1 MTTVS
6 QLIDDC
12 SGMLH
17 AYTGELEATTWL
29 TQPIDASDT
38 EIPVQHPNRLRQG
51 VIEIDDELMW
61 VSDAGDSSVTLQPAG
76 RGVMNTTA
84 VAHTVTTQV
93 RNDPLVPRARL
104 FQEVQAVIRQMQPDL
119 FAVKT
124 YEFTVSPVQTTYEI
138 PADCKKLLS
147 VQHDVV
153 GPTQEWLTMTAYWID
168 QDAATATG
176 KALTLR
182 GCIDPGRTVQIVYAA
197 DLPVPADTSVDL
209 EVAGIPAEMH
219 DIIRYGACWR
229 VVQTLPVGRLNLKS
243 ISAQTNADN
252 VTPAVISEVA
262 KQFAQMFQLRRQEER
277 LRQLDK
283 YPPRKHYVR

>member
-29 TQPIDASDT
+29 TQPVDADDT
-38 EIPVQHPNRLRQG
+38 ELQVAHPQRLRQG
-51 VIEIDDELMW
+51 IIEIDDELMW
-61 VSDAGDSSVTLQPAG
+61 VSDAGGSSVTLQPNG
-76 RGVMNTTA
+76 RGVMNTAA
-84 VAHTVTTQV
+84 VTHAVTTQV
-93 RNDPLVPRARL
+93 KNDPLIPRARI
-104 FQEVQAVIRQMQPDL
+104 FQEIQAVIRQMQPDL
-119 FAVKT
+119 YAVKT
-124 YEFTVSPVQTTYEI
+124 YSFTVSPVQTTYEI
-138 PADCKKLLS
+138 PADVNKLLS

-168 QDAATATG
+168 QNAATVSG

-182 GCIDPGRTVQIVYAA
+182 GVIDPGRTVQLVYAA
-197 DLPVPADTSVDL
+197 DLPVPASTLEDL
-209 EVAGIPAEMH
+209 EGSGIPAEMH
-219 DIIRYGACWR
+219 DVIRYGACWR

-243 ISAQTNADN
+243 IPAQTNAEN
-252 VTPAVISEVA
+252 VTPAVISEIS

-277 LRQLDK
+277 QRQLDK

>member
-29 TQPIDASDT
+29 TQPVDAAVT
-38 EIPVQHPNRLRQG
+38 EIPVAHPNRLRQG
-51 VIEIDDELMW
+51 IIEVDDELMW
-61 VSDAGDSSVTLQPAG
+61 LSDQGDSSVTLQPNG
-76 RGVMNTTA
+76 RGVMNTTPA
-84 VAHTVTTQV
+84 AHTVTTQV

-104 FQEVQAVIRQMQPDL
+104 FAEIQATIRQLQPDL
-119 FAVKT
+119 YAEKA
-124 YEFTVSPVQTTYEI
+124 YSFTVSPVQTTYEI
-138 PADCKKLLS
+138 PADVNKLLT

-153 GPTQEWLTMTAYWID
+153 GPTQEWLTMTAFWID
-168 QDAATATG
+168 QNAATATG

-182 GCIDPGRTVQIVYAA
+182 GVIDPGRTVQLVYAA
-197 DLPVPADTSVDL
+197 NLPVPATTAVDL
-209 EVAGIPAEMH
+209 EASGIPAEMH

-243 ISAQTNADN
+243 IASQTNADQ
-252 VTPAVISEVA
+252 VTPAVISEVS

-277 LRQLDK
+277 DRQLAK

>member
-29 TQPIDASDT
+29 TQPVDAAQT
-38 EIPVQHPNRLRQG
+38 ELQVQHPNRLRQG
-51 VIEIDDELMW
+51 IIEVDDELMW
-61 VSDAGDSSVTLQPAG
+61 LSDAGNTSVTLQPNG
-76 RGVMNTTA
+76 RGVMNTPA
-84 VAHTVTTQV
+84 VPHAVTTQV
-93 RNDPLVPRARL
+93 KNDPLIPRARI
-104 FQEVQAVIRQMQPDL
+104 FQEIQAVIRQMQPDL
-119 FAVKT
+119 YAVKT
-124 YEFTVSPVQTTYEI
+124 YSFTVSPVQTTYEI
-138 PADCKKLLS
+138 PADVNKLLS

-168 QDAATATG
+168 QNAATVSG

-182 GCIDPGRTVQIVYAA
+182 GVIDPGRTVQLVYAA
-197 DLPVPADTSVDL
+197 DLPVPASTLEDL
-209 EVAGIPAEMH
+209 EGSGIPAEMH
-219 DIIRYGACWR
+219 DVIRYGACWR

-243 ISAQTNADN
+243 IPAQTNAEN
-252 VTPAVISEVA
+252 VTPAVISEIS

-277 LRQLDK
+277 QRQLDK